1 MTAGTVF
8 LLFTVVALAP
18 GTHKW
23 SVNIHVMNVKW
34 RDKVLV
40 ILI

>member
-1 MTAGTVF
+1 MAAGTVF

-23 SVNIHVMNVKW
+23 SEMISQYSRNECQMKG
-34 RDKVLV
+34 
-40 ILI
+40 